1 MFCDKRPPQGANNMQ
16 PQACGRLKLFKL
28 LSCYRMYKYTAA
40 DSKLQMD
47 NQEQT
52 VIFSLP
58 VENKTL
64 LMGLWSGNF
73 HASQTHFIC
82 PLIEYVA
89 FLRTLYL
96 NFCLHEFSFYISFMN
111 KLKSSVKENCINTA
125 LGGFGNFFCILENY
139 QTRRN
144 CEYIITSSTI
154 NEIIGKLICKNWM
167 TLQLTWIAHTTSSI
181 FVAKYVN
188 FEIV

>member
-1 MFCDKRPPQGANNMQ
+1 MFCDNRPPQGANNMQ

-28 LSCYRMYKYTAA
+28 LSCYRMCKYTAA
-40 DSKLQMD
+40 DFKLQMD

-82 PLIEYVA
+82 PMIEYVA
-89 FLRTLYL
+89 SLRTLYL
-96 NFCLHEFSFYISFMN
+96 YFCLHEFSFYIS
-111 KLKSSVKENCINTA
+111 LINWKVQSKKTA
-125 LGGFGNFFCILENY
+125 SIQLWVDLATFSAHWK
-139 QTRRN
+139 
-144 CEYIITSSTI
+144 IIKQDET
-154 NEIIGKLICKNWM
+154 
-167 TLQLTWIAHTTSSI
+167 
-181 FVAKYVN
+181 VN
-188 FEIV
+188 T